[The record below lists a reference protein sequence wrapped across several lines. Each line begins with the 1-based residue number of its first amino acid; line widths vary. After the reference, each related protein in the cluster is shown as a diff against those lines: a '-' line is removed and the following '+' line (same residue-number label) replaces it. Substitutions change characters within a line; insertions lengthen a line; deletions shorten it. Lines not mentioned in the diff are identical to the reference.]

1 MKLRYLAQHG
11 LILAALA
18 AGLSA
23 VGVTQDVQVNSAD
36 HNSPTLGNET
46 TESETNVTRTSSLAV
61 IGYNTSRQAGLLGLG
76 GWNSLSGY
84 AYSTDGGHTFTDAG
98 FVPAGTHVLEGDPAL
113 AFDSSGHIYY
123 ASLLE
128 ETTGASYIGVSQS
141 TSTSPSVVFGNPVLI
156 SGQFSTTGGFQ
167 DKEFIA
173 VDNTSGGAFS
183 HPGRVYVA
191 WSEFPSSGNP
201 QLMLAASSSAS
212 PLAFSP
218 SLLVAPS
225 TASFQHGAFPIVG
238 PDGALYVAWS
248 TLSSI
253 STAASATINLR
264 KSTDG
269 GATFPNPVVTV
280 ANFTSTVGDVGTG
293 GSLRTRSFPYLA
305 VDNTPAGS
313 PTHGNLY
320 AVFQGRPG
328 ATATPRSEIF
338 FASSTD
344 GGVTWSPARNISSG
358 PAVTIGSDS
367 TNNDN
372 WMPSISVSPATGHI
386 KVLFYSRREDPGNNK
401 VRVYEAGSTDG
412 GMTWYNRPFS
422 DVSFTP
428 SVGYDPLLVSN
439 YMGDYLNAFADSNGL
454 LGAWGDTRNL
464 CSPPG
469 GATAPCSPT
478 GRGDQDAWSR
488 QENDVTGVDLAI
500 TPWGYVTGVGPLW
513 QTPDIFVVNSSS
525 VHVNAEKGIVN
536 LLRAHISNLGN
547 AGATGAV
554 VRFRFAPI
562 YGGVPDSAFKL
573 IGTVTVNV
581 PAGSAQDV
589 PINWDMTNLSDTN
602 GGVWPAPISTFDHFC
617 VKVDIE
623 FASDINLTN
632 NSAQNNFFDVSTGTA
647 PLKPIKFII
656 GNPFRR
662 NVNVRIVPVQL
673 PLAIRPLIK
682 QPLITMPKIAK
693 LATAPTAKA
702 ATPTAGA
709 IALKENEIQ
718 VGTITLVRP
727 PASVTKTLTHD
738 IVQDVNMVVDGK
750 IVGGFSFLL
759 AKANAPAP
767 PPKPGPN
774 PASRRVGEAVQ
785 AQESP
790 QQKFEKTAA
799 MAPAEAHQA
808 IVRYLTTQN
817 IKVVQNDQQHGLV
830 SSSAIPLTRPALL
843 AAVSTSAQKLV
854 PPNGTGKYFVT
865 FKTTGEGPTAR
876 VSVSVRILLITSQDL
891 DSPLGGRLMPS
902 NGTLEQKHLTALA
915 PRLKLQ

>member
-1 MKLRYLAQHG
+1 MKLCNLVQHG
-11 LILAALA
+11 LILAAMTM
-18 AGLSA
+18 GLGA
-23 VGVTQDVQVNSAD
+23 VGAAQDVQVNSAD

-46 TESETNVTRTSSLAV
+46 TESEINVTRNGSLAV
-61 IGYNTSRQAGLLGLG
+61 VGYNTSRQAGLLGLG

-84 AYSTDGGHTFTDAG
+84 AYSNDGGHTFTDAG

-113 AFDSSGHIYY
+113 AVDSSGRVYY
-123 ASLLE
+123 GSLLE

-173 VDNTSGGAFS
+173 IDNTSGGAFS

-212 PLAFSP
+212 PLTFSP

-225 TASFQHGAFPIVG
+225 ATSFQHGAFPIVG

-280 ANFTSTVGDVGTG
+280 ASFTSTAGDLGTG

-313 PTHGNLY
+313 ATHGNLY

-328 ATATPRSEIF
+328 ATASPRSEIF

-358 PAVTIGSDS
+358 PAVTIGADGTS
-367 TNNDN
+367 NDN
-372 WMPSISVSPATGHI
+372 WLPSISVSPVTGHI

-401 VRVYEAGSTDG
+401 IRVYEAGSTDG

-422 DVSFTP
+422 DVAFTP
-428 SVGYDPLLVSN
+428 SVGYDPLLVST

-454 LGAWGDTRNL
+454 LGSWGDTRNL

-469 GATAPCSPT
+469 GATAPCSPA

-488 QENDVTGVDLAI
+488 EETDATGPDLAI

-513 QTPDIFVVNSSS
+513 QTPDIFVVNSSNAR
-525 VHVNAEKGIVN
+525 VNAEKGIVN
-536 LLRAHISNLGN
+536 LLRAHIRNVGS

-562 YGGVPDSAFKL
+562 YSGVPDSAFKV

-581 PAGSAQDV
+581 PAGAAQDV
-589 PINWDMTNLSDTN
+589 PVNWDMTNLSDTN
-602 GGVWPAPISTFDHFC
+602 GGVWPSPISAFDHFC

-623 FASDINLTN
+623 FPADINLTN
-632 NSAQNNFFDVSTGTA
+632 NSAQNNFFDVSTGTG
-647 PLKPIKFII
+647 PIKPIKFII

-662 NVNVRIVPVQL
+662 DVKVNIVPVKL
-673 PLAIRPLIK
+673 PVTIRPLVRP
-682 QPLITMPKIAK
+682 PLIMMSK
-693 LATAPTAKA
+693 TAKA
-702 ATPTAGA
+702 GVAAPAKTAISAAGA
-709 IALKENEIQ
+709 IALRENEIQ
-718 VGTITLVRP
+718 VATITLVRP
-727 PASVTKTLTHD
+727 PASVTRRLTHD

-767 PPKPGPN
+767 PPRPGPN
-774 PASRRVGEAVQ
+774 PPSRKVGEAVQ
-785 AQESP
+785 AQDNP

-799 MAPAEAHQA
+799 LAPAEAHQA
-808 IVRYLTTQN
+808 IVQYLAAQN
-817 IKVVQNDQQHGLV
+817 IRVIQDDKQSGLA
-830 SSSAIPLTRPALL
+830 SSAAIPLSRPALMSSI
-843 AAVSTSAQKLV
+843 STSAQKLV
-854 PPNGTGKYFVT
+854 PPNGTGKYFIT
-865 FKTTGEGPTAR
+865 FKTTGEGPTTR
-876 VSVSVRILLITSQDL
+876 VSVSVRILLVTSQDL

-902 NGTLEQKHLTALA
+902 NGSLEQKHLAALA